1 MPVLLALFYFF
12 YFAIIAVHIIFL
24 PKVLSNVGYTPS
36 EIGIIFAAAPLV
48 RFMVPFAF
56 IKGVQL
62 NRNIFNYALLLLCL
76 SAIAFYPALE
86 IFYALLIANIG
97 LGIGLSL
104 ILPFI
109 EVIALEQVGKER
121 YGKVRLYGSVGF
133 IAVALLLVQF
143 LNTPK
148 TAIIYLITMAT
159 ATALFG
165 YIIARHET
173 AQMHNDTTD
182 TADRFTIFQR
192 WRLWSGLLL
201 MQVSFGAFYNFFT
214 IYETEQGISL
224 DMTIY
229 LWSFGVIVEIV
240 MLYFQG
246 PLLKKNL
253 LGILQFTTAFTALR
267 WLLLFLFPTNIA
279 LLFASQTIHA
289 LSFALFHSAAI
300 SYLFTLYAHKKL
312 AQQFFFGISYGL
324 GGFLGAIGAGYIYEL
339 WPTQLF
345 LVASGVALCSFALL
359 RSSASKETNSQ

>member
-1 MPVLLALFYFF
+1 MPVLLAFFYFC

-24 PKVLSNVGYTPS
+24 PKVLSNIGYTPS

-48 RFMVPFAF
+48 RFLVPFAF

-62 NRNIFNYALLLLCL
+62 NHHIFNYALLLMSL
-76 SAIAFYPALE
+76 SAFAFYPALHS
-86 IFYALLIANIG
+86 FYLLLAANIG

-109 EVIALEQVGKER
+109 EVIALERIGKER
-121 YGKVRLYGSVGF
+121 YGKVRLFGSVGF
-133 IAVALLLVQF
+133 ILVSLVLVNV
-143 LNTPK
+143 LNTPQ
-148 TAIIYLITMAT
+148 TAILYLIAMALAT
-159 ATALFG
+159 AGFG
-165 YIIARHET
+165 YVIATRET
-173 AQMHNDTTD
+173 AQINRSDTPSGD
-182 TADRFTIFQR
+182 SFTLVKY

-214 IYETEQGISL
+214 IYETERGISL
-224 DMTIY
+224 NMTIY
-229 LWSFGVIVEIV
+229 LWSFGVIVEII

-246 PLLKKNL
+246 ALLKRNL

-279 LLFASQTIHA
+279 LLFVSQSIHA

-324 GGFLGAIGAGYIYEL
+324 GGFLGALGAGYIYEL

-359 RSSASKETNSQ
+359 RSASKEASSQ

>member
-24 PKVLSNVGYTPS
+24 PKVLSGIGYTPS

-62 NRNIFNYALLLLCL
+62 NRNVFNTALVLLAL
-76 SAIAFYPALE
+76 SALAFYPALE
-86 IFYALLIANIG
+86 SFYALLCANIG

-133 IAVALLLVQF
+133 IMVSLVLVEF
-143 LNTPK
+143 LNTPQ
-148 TAIIYLITMAT
+148 TAILYLIAMVM

-165 YIIARHET
+165 YIIAAHQT
-173 AQMHNDTTD
+173 ATVNNNDTPSGNSFNIL
-182 TADRFTIFQR
+182 RR

-201 MQVSFGAFYNFFT
+201 MQISFGAFYNFFT
-214 IYETEQGISL
+214 IYETAQGISL
-224 DMTIY
+224 DMTVY
-229 LWSFGVIVEIV
+229 LWSFGVIVEII

-246 PLLKKNL
+246 PLLRKNL
-253 LGILQFTTAFTALR
+253 LGILQFTTLFTAVR
-267 WLLLFLFPTNIA
+267 WLLLFLYPTDIA
-279 LLFASQTIHA
+279 LLFVSQSIHA

-300 SYLFTLYAHKKL
+300 SYLFTLYTHKKL

-324 GGFLGAIGAGYIYEL
+324 GGFIGAIGAGYIYEL
-339 WPTQLF
+339 WPSELF
-345 LVASGVALCSFALL
+345 AVAAGVALCSFALL
-359 RSSASKETNSQ
+359 RSSANKETSSQ